1 MIDEEYIDNLG
12 RLSTKEYIKRKE
24 SYEDKYDKLA
34 TKLYEYGT
42 YDDDLRSAAYET
54 IVIHGGSADIVELKQ
69 LLDEYNDAD
78 IKFKEARE
86 KHRRNMKMIEKIKRY
101 GGSNGD
107 DDYYSSD
114 DDYYD
119 YGGDDDDY
127 DYYSSDDDDDD
138 EIYYSCDDGDD
149 DYDYDYYSSDD
160 ENESKKSE
168 LEQKMRILE
177 NYVEEINKYGKQE
190 LPYVVI
196 QLINQTLSYL
206 KQEPYIPTIHK
217 QSPNEYLKKML
228 NNEIQKLKQQIIYLQ
243 PQSQT
248 TQQQKQSTQV
258 QPPTTPTTQTP
269 TTKPK
274 EKEKQPI
281 TQPLTTPTTQT
292 QPLTTSAT
300 QSKQSPQVQPPTTPT
315 TQTPTTKPKEKEKQP
330 ITQPLTT
337 PTTPT
342 TQTQPLT
349 TSATQ
354 SKQSPQVQ
362 PKQLTIKTKPELQPR
377 KKTVPTHAQTISDTD
392 DIVKTK
398 VKLYKDLI
406 KHLKLLN
413 DVYTESSFDDDIK
426 NKYDNIEFNDSQ
438 QTSDDL
444 QELIDMFESGPKKH
458 YESKKYDYKGIPEQ
472 YHEDVRKLIDYEKF
486 KIDDIINKYNT
497 HKEHGDKFIEMLING
512 DNDVPQDY
520 PKEIPIKTKY
530 LIHGPQPKGKVPQ
543 PKGKVPQPKGKVQQ
557 PKEKV
562 PHPRRKKHV
571 QHQRLRSKQSKERP
585 RFLPPQQQ
593 PTIQMTVGGF

>member
-34 TKLYEYGT
+34 AKLYEYGT

-54 IVIHGGSADIVELKQ
+54 IVIHGGNGGNVDIVELKQ

-127 DYYSSDDDDDD
+127 DYYSSDDD
-138 EIYYSCDDGDD
+138 YYDYGGDD

-281 TQPLTTPTTQT
+281 TQPL
-292 QPLTTSAT
+292 
-300 QSKQSPQVQPPTTPT
+300 
-315 TQTPTTKPKEKEKQP
+315 
-330 ITQPLTT
+330 
-337 PTTPT
+337 TTPT

-543 PKGKVPQPKGKVQQ
+543 PKGKVQQ

>member
-300 QSKQSPQVQPPTTPT
+300 QSKQSPQVQP
-315 TQTPTTKPKEKEKQP
+315 
-330 ITQPLTT
+330 
-337 PTTPT
+337 
-342 TQTQPLT
+342 
-349 TSATQ
+349 
-354 SKQSPQVQ
+354 
-362 PKQLTIKTKPELQPR
+362 KQLTIKTKPELQPR

-543 PKGKVPQPKGKVQQ
+543 PKGKVQQ